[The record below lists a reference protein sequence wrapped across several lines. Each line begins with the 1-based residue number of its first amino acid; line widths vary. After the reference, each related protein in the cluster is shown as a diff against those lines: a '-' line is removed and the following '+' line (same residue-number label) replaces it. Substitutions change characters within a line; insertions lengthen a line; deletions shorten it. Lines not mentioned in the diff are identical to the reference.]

1 MVASV
6 VDVLAILAIV
16 LFSLR
21 ISAGGSDDPT
31 IRTAVSIVIG
41 VASLVHAIA
50 LALGAT
56 RMFGLRSHRLAMAA
70 TVSRSG
76 PAS

>member
-1 MVASV
+1 
-6 VDVLAILAIV
+6 
-16 LFSLR
+16 
-21 ISAGGSDDPT
+21 
-31 IRTAVSIVIG
+31 VSIVIG